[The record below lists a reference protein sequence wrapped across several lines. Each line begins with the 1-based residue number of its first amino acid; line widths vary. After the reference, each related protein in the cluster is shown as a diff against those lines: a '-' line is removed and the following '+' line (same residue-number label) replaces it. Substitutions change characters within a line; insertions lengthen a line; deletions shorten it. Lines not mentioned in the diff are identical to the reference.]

1 MIGNMVIVFLQ
12 VQQFLWVKVFL
23 IGIMNYLFIYEYK
36 KRVQFFKDIF
46 NNMFFVDVYF
56 EQILV
61 KFG

>member
-1 MIGNMVIVFLQ
+1 MIGNMVFVFLQ